1 MSVEDVQKF
10 RSAVSAQPD
19 FQQKLQAQIAAEP
32 GTDMK
37 ERTAAALV
45 ALGAAQGFSFTT
57 AELKDA
63 AASVELSDTELE
75 HIAGG
80 GS

>member
-10 RSAVSAQPD
+10 RSAVSRQQD
-19 FQQKLQAQIAAEP
+19 FQRSLQAEIAKAR
-32 GTDMK
+32 GGNMK
-37 ERTAAALV
+37 DRTITALI
-45 ALGAAQGFSFTT
+45 ALGSAQGYSFTADDLQQVAT
-57 AELKDA
+57 NSELTDA
-63 AASVELSDTELE
+63 ELE